1 MDVLGTA
8 WARLGAAGGILAAPP
23 NPGGGTPPPGVG
35 VKIDTLLAWVAW
47 VAVAACVAG
56 ILFVAVRMAVLH
68 QRGQLGEHMS
78 GLGSV
83 LGACVLIGGASA
95 LVGSFL

>member
-1 MDVLGTA
+1 MDVLSTT
-8 WARLGAAGGILAAPP
+8 WARLGAAAGLLAAPP
-23 NPGGGTPPPGVG
+23 DPGGGTAPPGVAE
-35 VKIDTLLAWVAW
+35 KIDTLVGWLAW

-56 ILFVAVRMAVLH
+56 VLFVAIRMAVLH

-83 LGACVLIGGASA
+83 LGACILIGGASA

>member
-1 MDVLGTA
+1 MDVLSTT
-8 WARLGAAGGILAAPP
+8 WARLGAAGGLLAAPP
-23 NPGGGTPPPGVG
+23 DPGGGTAPPGVAA
-35 VKIDTLLAWVAW
+35 KIDTLVGWLAW

-56 ILFVAVRMAVLH
+56 ILLVAIRMAVLH

>member
-1 MDVLGTA
+1 MDVLSTA
-8 WARLGAAGGILAAPP
+8 WARLGAAGTILAAPP

-35 VKIDTLLAWVAW
+35 VKIDTLISWVAW
-47 VAVAACVAG
+47 LAVAACVAG
-56 ILFVAVRMAVLH
+56 ILFVAVRMSLLH

>member
-1 MDVLGTA
+1 MDVLITA
-8 WARLGAAGGILAAPP
+8 WARLGTVGGILAAPP

-35 VKIDTLLAWVAW
+35 VKIDTLVGWVAW
-47 VAVAACVAG
+47 LAVAACVCG
-56 ILFVAVRMAVLH
+56 CLFVAIRMAVLH
-68 QRGQLGEHMS
+68 QRGQLGEHMG